1 MRRLV
6 FLWISASLVAASFL
20 AMPEAASAQ
29 EPTAEQI
36 AGARSAY
43 ARGQQ
48 EFDAENFV
56 AAEAAFMEAY
66 RFVPN
71 PIVLIGVAQARHRQ
85 GNLTGAVEAFRRYLT
100 EAPEASDRSEWEARI
115 ADITSTPGTLRVSTN
130 PPGATVRINGTE
142 REQVTPLEAELPPG
156 DHAVI
161 ITMEGHLEVREIVT
175 LTYGESAEYEASL
188 TSVDAAGNAGD
199 PSLGVGGGVDVGDS
213 GDGDSGDGEGVGSTE
228 LWVSSGVAGVALVT
242 GTVFGFLALSE
253 QSEFDETPSND
264 TADAGE
270 QYALLADISFGIA
283 AAAAVT
289 GLVLHFTGGD
299 EDEDT
304 ASQRPEGAHVEISPL
319 LGPQGGG
326 VSATLQF

>member
-1 MRRLV
+1 
-6 FLWISASLVAASFL
+6 
-20 AMPEAASAQ
+20 MPDVASAQ
-29 EPTAEQI
+29 GPTAEQV
-36 AGARSAY
+36 AGARAAY

-71 PIVLIGVAQARHRQ
+71 PIVLIGVAQSRHRQ

-100 EAPEASDRSEWEARI
+100 EAPDGADRSEWESRI
-115 ADITSTPGTLRVSTN
+115 TEITSTPGTLRVTTN
-130 PPGATVRINGTE
+130 PPGATVRINGVE
-142 REQVTPLEAELPPG
+142 REEVTPLEAELPPG

-161 ITMEGHLEVREIVT
+161 VTMEGHLEVREIVT
-175 LTYGESAEYEASL
+175 LSYGESAEYETAL

-199 PSLGVGGGVDVGDS
+199 PSLGVGGGVDVGNEE
-213 GDGDSGDGEGVGSTE
+213 DGDSDGGDGIGSTE

-283 AAAAVT
+283 AAAAIT

-299 EDEDT
+299 EEEDT
-304 ASQRPEGAHVEISPL
+304 ASTGAQGTHVELTPL

-326 VSATLQF
+326 VSATVQF